1 MPTPRRSSPSRALI
15 AALAVALAILA
26 PGVAVTSS
34 AAPSPAELEAA
45 QQRLAELER
54 EFELVVE
61 EYNLVHDRLARIR
74 TRIAATELVVRRIER
89 RIGATEDS
97 AVELATQLYKGG
109 STEALELVFSADD
122 LGDIQSRLEYLTSS
136 QKAQTQVFE
145 ALAVDR
151 ARLEQAL
158 ADLDEDRTE
167 ALAAEERLAA
177 LRVDIE
183 AKVETQRDEIAE
195 LQAAIERAER
205 ARARRAAARRAA
217 AARAAAAAQ
226 AAAQAPAAPALEP
239 ATSSFSP
246 TTAAAPNA
254 RAQVAVE
261 AALSKVGSPYQWGA
275 AGPDSFDCS
284 GLTMWAWAQAGVALP
299 HNSGAQY
306 AATPRVDRADLQPGD
321 LLFSGSPIHH
331 VGMYIGNGQMVEAPY
346 TGASVRVVSAYRSDY
361 VGAGRPGI

>member
-1 MPTPRRSSPSRALI
+1 LRALI
-15 AALAVALAILA
+15 AAVAVALASVA
-26 PGVAVTSS
+26 PGVVLRSS
-34 AAPSPAELEAA
+34 AAPNPAELRAA

-74 TRIAATELVVRRIER
+74 TRIGATELVVRRIER
-89 RIGATEDS
+89 RIGTTEDS
-97 AVELATQLYKGG
+97 AVDLATQLYKGG

-122 LGDIQSRLEYLTSS
+122 LGDIQSRLEYLSSS
-136 QKAQTQVFE
+136 QQAQTEVFE

-158 ADLDEDRTE
+158 EDLDEDRAE
-167 ALAAEERLAA
+167 ALAAEERLAG
-177 LRVDIE
+177 LRVNIE
-183 AKVETQRDEIAE
+183 AKVETQRDEIAQ

-226 AAAQAPAAPALEP
+226 AAAAPAPPAPAPEP
-239 ATSSFSP
+239 ATSSSSP
-246 TTAAAPNA
+246 TTTTAPNA
-254 RAQVAVE
+254 RAQLAVE

-275 AGPDSFDCS
+275 VGPDSFDCS

-331 VGMYIGNGQMVEAPY
+331 VGMYVGNGQMVEAPY
-346 TGASVRVVSAYRSDY
+346 TGATVRVVSAYRSDY
-361 VGAGRPGI
+361 VGAGRPGV